1 MGGMLRVAFESLRA
15 FKSAVQHHVRV
26 GTVEPAVNLDLYVQK
41 SRNLARE
48 PFEAFLDAKFDFCL
62 LFFTEIFPEFPEDD
76 VFNHIP
82 VLN

>member
-15 FKSAVQHHVRV
+15 FKSTVQHHVSV
-26 GTVEPAVNLDLYVQK
+26 GAVEPAVNLDLYVQK